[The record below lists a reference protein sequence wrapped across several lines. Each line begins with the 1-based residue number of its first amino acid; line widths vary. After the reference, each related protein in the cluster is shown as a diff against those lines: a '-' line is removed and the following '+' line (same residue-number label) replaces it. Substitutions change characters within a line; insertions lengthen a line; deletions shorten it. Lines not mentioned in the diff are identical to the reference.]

1 MPTPTPDQIGE
12 LVCFKAYDVRGKIPS
27 ELNESIAFLI
37 GLAVTEY
44 LQASTIVIGYDVR
57 HSSPGLVESLSSGIN
72 LAGSEVV
79 NIGLCGT
86 EEVYFATNFIGSDGG
101 IMVTASHNPADY
113 NGMKIVGHEARPIS
127 MDSGLQEIKILAQ
140 KSTIK
145 LSDDSPSVTQKNIR
159 PDYIKKILSF
169 VDVEQL
175 RPLKVVV
182 NAGNGCA
189 GPVIDLIEEFLPF
202 EFIKLNHD
210 PDGTFPNGIP
220 NPLLTENRTATSD
233 AVVEVGAD
241 LGIAWDGDFDRCFFF
256 DENGQFIDNYYL
268 IGMISK
274 VLLELHQGANIIH
287 DPRLIWN
294 TREEVQSYAGNPIQS
309 KAGHSFIK
317 ERMREHTAIYG
328 GEMSGHHYFKD
339 FYFSDSGMIPW
350 LLVAEI
356 MSQAN
361 QPLSELVSKRI
372 QQYPI
377 SGEINI
383 EVYQP
388 EKLLEGIKSHY
399 QNQSLS
405 IDEIDGY
412 SFDFESWRFNLRMS
426 NTEPLVRLNVET
438 RADKKLLN
446 TKTDEILNLIAT
458 LQE

>member
-1 MPTPTPDQIGE
+1 MPNHTPDQISE
-12 LVCFKAYDVRGKIPS
+12 LTCFKAYDVRGKIPT

-37 GLAVTEY
+37 GLSVIEY
-44 LQASTIVIGYDVR
+44 LEASAIVIGYDVR
-57 HSSPGLVESLSSGIN
+57 HSSPELVESLSRGISQ
-72 LAGSEVV
+72 AGAEVI

-86 EEVYFATNFIGSDGG
+86 EEIYFATNFLDTDGG

-113 NGMKIVGHEARPIS
+113 NGMKIVGSGARPIS
-127 MDSGLQEIKILAQ
+127 MDSGLQEIKGLAEQ
-140 KSTIK
+140 
-145 LSDDSPSVTQKNIR
+145 LSSNISGNSSPATQKNIR

-169 VDVEQL
+169 VEAEHL
-175 RPLKVVV
+175 RPLKVLV

-189 GPVIDLIEEFLPF
+189 GPVVDVIEKLLPF
-202 EFIKLNHD
+202 EFVKLNHE

-220 NPLLTENRTATSD
+220 NPLLKVNQTVTSD

-268 IGMISK
+268 IGMISQI
-274 VLLELHQGANIIH
+274 LLEQDKGSNIIH

-294 TREEVQSYAGNPIQS
+294 TREEIQNYGGHPIQS
-309 KAGHSFIK
+309 KAGHSFMK
-317 ERMREHTAIYG
+317 ETMREHTAIYG

-350 LLVAEI
+350 LLVTEI
-356 MSQAN
+356 MSKTN
-361 QPLSELVSKRI
+361 QPLSKLVLKRM

-383 EVYQP
+383 KVHQP
-388 EKLLEGIKSHY
+388 EQLLEEIKNHY
-399 QNQSLS
+399 QTQSVS
-405 IDEIDGY
+405 IDDIDGY
-412 SFDFESWRFNLRMS
+412 SFDFDSWRFNLRMS

-438 RADKKLLN
+438 KADEKLLN
-446 TKTDEILNLIAT
+446 RKTDEILDLIET
-458 LQE
+458 LQG

>member
-1 MPTPTPDQIGE
+1 MPSHSPDQIGE
-12 LVCFKAYDVRGKIPS
+12 LACFKAYDVRGKIPT

-37 GLAVTEY
+37 GLAVAEY
-44 LQASTIVIGYDVR
+44 LEASAIVIGYDVR
-57 HSSPGLVESLSSGIN
+57 HSSPGLVESLSRGISQ
-72 LAGSEVV
+72 AGAEVI

-86 EEVYFATNFIGSDGG
+86 EEVYFATNFLDTDGG

-113 NGMKIVGHEARPIS
+113 NGMKIVGSGARPIS
-127 MDSGLQEIKILAQ
+127 MDSGLQEIKGLAEQ
-140 KSTIK
+140 
-145 LSDDSPSVTQKNIR
+145 LSSNISGNSSPTAHKNIR

-169 VDVEQL
+169 VEVEHL
-175 RPLKVVV
+175 RPLKVLV

-189 GPVIDLIEEFLPF
+189 GPAVDLIEELLPF
-202 EFIKLNHD
+202 EFVKLNHE

-220 NPLLTENRTATSD
+220 NPLLKENQTVTSD

-274 VLLELHQGANIIH
+274 VLLEQEKGSNIIH

-294 TREEVQSYAGNPIQS
+294 TREEVQNYGGHPIQS

-317 ERMREHTAIYG
+317 EKMREHTAIYG

-350 LLVAEI
+350 LLVTEI
-356 MSQAN
+356 MSKTN
-361 QPLSELVSKRI
+361 QPLSELVLKRM

-383 EVYQP
+383 KVHRP
-388 EKLLEGIKSHY
+388 EKLLEEIKNHY
-399 QNQSLS
+399 QNQSVS
-405 IDEIDGY
+405 VDDIDGY

-438 RADKKLLN
+438 RADEKLLN
-446 TKTDEILNLIAT
+446 RKTDEILDLIET

>member
-1 MPTPTPDQIGE
+1 VPNHTPDQISE
-12 LVCFKAYDVRGKIPS
+12 LTCFKAYDVRGKIPT

-57 HSSPGLVESLSSGIN
+57 HSSAELVESLSHGISQGG
-72 LAGSEVV
+72 AEVV

-86 EEVYFATNFIGSDGG
+86 EEVYFATNFLDTDGG

-113 NGMKIVGHEARPIS
+113 NGMKIVGSGARPIS
-127 MDSGLQEIKILAQ
+127 MDSGLQEIKGLAEQ
-140 KSTIK
+140 
-145 LSDDSPSVTQKNIR
+145 LSSNISSNNSPTAHKNIR

-169 VDVEQL
+169 VEVEHL
-175 RPLKVVV
+175 RSLKVVV

-189 GPVIDLIEEFLPF
+189 GPAVDLIEELLPF
-202 EFIKLNHD
+202 EFVKLNHE

-220 NPLLTENRTATSD
+220 NPLLRENQTVTSD

-268 IGMISK
+268 IGMISQ
-274 VLLELHQGANIIH
+274 VLLKQEKGSNIIH

-294 TREEVQSYAGNPIQS
+294 TREEVQNYGGHPIQS

-317 ERMREHTAIYG
+317 EKMREHTAIYG

-350 LLVAEI
+350 LLVTEI
-356 MSQAN
+356 MSKTN
-361 QPLSELVSKRI
+361 QPLSELVLKRM

-383 EVYQP
+383 KVHRP
-388 EKLLEGIKSHY
+388 EKLLEGIKNHY
-399 QNQSLS
+399 QNQSVS
-405 IDEIDGY
+405 VDDMDGY

-438 RADKKLLN
+438 RADKKLLH

>member
-1 MPTPTPDQIGE
+1 MPNHTPDQISE
-12 LVCFKAYDVRGKIPS
+12 LSCFKAYDVRGKIPT

-44 LQASTIVIGYDVR
+44 LEASAIVIGYDVR
-57 HSSPGLVESLSSGIN
+57 HSSPAIVESLFGGIN
-72 LAGSEVV
+72 QAGAEVI

-86 EEVYFATNFIGSDGG
+86 EEIYFATNFLGTDGG

-113 NGMKIVGHEARPIS
+113 NGMKIVGSGARPIS
-127 MDSGLQEIKILAQ
+127 MDSGLQEIKGLAEQ
-140 KSTIK
+140 
-145 LSDDSPSVTQKNIR
+145 LSSNISGNSAPAAHKNIR

-169 VDVEQL
+169 VEVEHL
-175 RPLKVVV
+175 RPLKVLV

-189 GPVIDLIEEFLPF
+189 GPAVDAIEKLLPF
-202 EFIKLNHD
+202 EFVKLNHE

-220 NPLLTENRTATSD
+220 NPLLKVNQTVTSD

-268 IGMISK
+268 IGMISQ
-274 VLLELHQGANIIH
+274 VLLEQDKGSNIIH

-294 TREEVQSYAGNPIQS
+294 TREEIQNYGGHPIQS

-317 ERMREHTAIYG
+317 EKMREHTAIYG

-350 LLVAEI
+350 LLVTEI
-356 MSQAN
+356 MSKTN
-361 QPLSELVSKRI
+361 QPLSELVLKRM

-383 EVYQP
+383 KVHQP
-388 EKLLEGIKSHY
+388 EQLLEEIKNHY
-399 QNQSLS
+399 QTQSVS
-405 IDEIDGY
+405 VDDIDGY
-412 SFDFESWRFNLRMS
+412 SFDFDSWRFNLRMS

-438 RADKKLLN
+438 KADEKLLN
-446 TKTDEILNLIAT
+446 RKTDEILDLIET
-458 LQE
+458 LQG

>member
-1 MPTPTPDQIGE
+1 MPNHTPDQISE
-12 LVCFKAYDVRGKIPS
+12 LTCFKAYDVRGKIPTQ
-27 ELNESIAFLI
+27 LNESIAFLI
-37 GLAVTEY
+37 GLAVAEY
-44 LQASTIVIGYDVR
+44 LKASAIVIGYDVR
-57 HSSPGLVESLSSGIN
+57 HSSPGLVESLSRGISQ
-72 LAGSEVV
+72 AGAEVI

-86 EEVYFATNFIGSDGG
+86 EEVYFATNFLDTDGG

-113 NGMKIVGHEARPIS
+113 NGMKIVGPGARPIS
-127 MDSGLQEIKILAQ
+127 MDSGLQEIKGLAEQ
-140 KSTIK
+140 LGSNI
-145 LSDDSPSVTQKNIR
+145 SGDSSPTVHKQIR

-169 VDVEQL
+169 VEVEHL
-175 RPLKVVV
+175 RPLKVLV

-189 GPVIDLIEEFLPF
+189 GPAVDLIEKFLPF
-202 EFIKLNHD
+202 EFVKLNHE

-220 NPLLTENRTATSD
+220 NPLLKENQTVTSD
-233 AVVEVGAD
+233 AVVEAGAD

-274 VLLELHQGANIIH
+274 VLLEQEKGSNIIH

-294 TREEVQSYAGNPIQS
+294 TREEIQNYGGHPIQS

-317 ERMREHTAIYG
+317 EKMREHTAIYG

-350 LLVAEI
+350 LLVTEI
-356 MSQAN
+356 MSKTN
-361 QPLSELVSKRI
+361 QPLSELVLKRM

-383 EVYQP
+383 KVHRP
-388 EKLLEGIKSHY
+388 EKLLEEIKNRY
-399 QNQSLS
+399 QNQSVS
-405 IDEIDGY
+405 VDDIDGY
-412 SFDFESWRFNLRMS
+412 SFDFDSWRFNLRMS

-438 RADKKLLN
+438 KADEKLLN
-446 TKTDEILNLIAT
+446 RKTDEILDLIET
-458 LQE
+458 LQG

>member
-1 MPTPTPDQIGE
+1 MPTKPPDQIGE

-57 HSSPGLVESLSSGIN
+57 HSSTELVESLSHGISQGG
-72 LAGSEVV
+72 AEVV

-101 IMVTASHNPADY
+101 IMVTASHNPANY

-189 GPVIDLIEEFLPF
+189 GPAVDLIEELLPF
-202 EFIKLNHD
+202 EFVKLNHE

-220 NPLLTENRTATSD
+220 NPLLTENRTVTSD

-241 LGIAWDGDFDRCFFF
+241 LGVAWDGDFDRCFFF

-274 VLLELHQGANIIH
+274 VFLELHQGANIIH

-294 TREEVQSYAGNPIQS
+294 TREEVQNYGGHPIQS

-317 ERMREHTAIYG
+317 EKMREHTAIYG

-356 MSQAN
+356 MSKTN
-361 QPLSELVSKRI
+361 QPLSELVSKRM

-383 EVYQP
+383 KIHRP
-388 EKLLEGIKSHY
+388 EKLLEEIKNRY
-399 QNQSLS
+399 QNQSVS
-405 IDEIDGY
+405 VDDIDGY
-412 SFDFESWRFNLRMS
+412 SFDLESWRFNLRMS

-438 RADKKLLN
+438 KGDKKLLS
-446 TKTDEILNLIAT
+446 TKTDEILDLIAT
-458 LQE
+458 LQG

>member
-1 MPTPTPDQIGE
+1 MPNHTPDQISE
-12 LVCFKAYDVRGKIPS
+12 LTCFKAYDVRGKIPTQ
-27 ELNESIAFLI
+27 LNESIAFLI

-44 LQASTIVIGYDVR
+44 LEASAIVIGYDVR
-57 HSSPGLVESLSSGIN
+57 HSSPAIVESLFGGIN
-72 LAGSEVV
+72 QAGAEVI

-86 EEVYFATNFIGSDGG
+86 EEIYFATNFLGTDGG

-113 NGMKIVGHEARPIS
+113 NGMKIVGFGARPIS
-127 MDSGLQEIKILAQ
+127 MDSGLQEIKGLAEQ
-140 KSTIK
+140 
-145 LSDDSPSVTQKNIR
+145 LSSNISSNSSPATQKNIR

-169 VDVEQL
+169 VEVEHL
-175 RPLKVVV
+175 RPLKVLV

-189 GPVIDLIEEFLPF
+189 GPAVDAIEKLLPF
-202 EFIKLNHD
+202 EFVKLNHE

-220 NPLLTENRTATSD
+220 NPLLKVNQTVTSE

-268 IGMISK
+268 IGMISQ
-274 VLLELHQGANIIH
+274 VLLEQDKGSNIIH

-294 TREEVQSYAGNPIQS
+294 TREEIQNYGGHPIQS

-317 ERMREHTAIYG
+317 EKMREHTAIYG

-350 LLVAEI
+350 LLVTEI
-356 MSQAN
+356 MSKTN
-361 QPLSELVSKRI
+361 QSLSELVLKRM

-383 EVYQP
+383 KVHQP
-388 EKLLEGIKSHY
+388 EQLLEEIKNHY
-399 QNQSLS
+399 QTQSVS
-405 IDEIDGY
+405 VDDIDGY
-412 SFDFESWRFNLRMS
+412 SFDFDSWRFNLRMS

-438 RADKKLLN
+438 KADEKLLN
-446 TKTDEILNLIAT
+446 RKTDEILDLIET
-458 LQE
+458 LQG

>member
-1 MPTPTPDQIGE
+1 VPKQTPDQIGE

-27 ELNESIAFLI
+27 ELNETIAFQI
-37 GLAVTEY
+37 GFAVAEY
-44 LQASTIVIGYDVR
+44 LQASAIAIGYDVR
-57 HSSPGLVESLSSGIN
+57 NSSPGIVESLTQGIIQGG
-72 LAGSEVV
+72 AEVV

-86 EEVYFATNFIGSDGG
+86 EEVYFATNFLGTDGG

-113 NGMKIVGHEARPIS
+113 NGMKIVGLEAKPMS
-127 MDSGLQEIKILAQ
+127 MNSGLQEIKVLAEQ
-140 KSTIK
+140 SNIQTSNTGLPVK
-145 LSDDSPSVTQKNIR
+145 QKNIR
-159 PDYIKKILSF
+159 SDYIKKILSF

-175 RPLKVVV
+175 QPLKVVV

-189 GPVIDLIEEFLPF
+189 GPVIDSIEEFLPF
-202 EFIKLNHD
+202 EFIKLNHQ
-210 PDGTFPNGIP
+210 PDGKFPNGIP
-220 NPLLTENRTATSD
+220 NPLLKENRKITSD
-233 AVVEVGAD
+233 AVVKAGAD

-274 VLLELHQGANIIH
+274 VLMHSQKGANIIH

-294 TREEVQSYAGNPIQS
+294 TREEVQSYSGKPIQS

-317 ERMREHTAIYG
+317 EKMREHAAIYG
-328 GEMSGHHYFKD
+328 AEMSGHHYFKD

-361 QPLSELVSKRI
+361 QTLSELAAKRM

-377 SGEINI
+377 SGEIN
-383 EVYQP
+383 VKVHQP
-388 EKLLEGIKSHY
+388 EKLLEEIKNRY
-399 QNQSLS
+399 QNQSVS
-405 IDEIDGY
+405 VDDIDGY
-412 SFDFESWRFNLRMS
+412 SFDLGSWRFNLRMS

-438 RADKKLLN
+438 KGDKKLLN
-446 TKTDEILNLIAT
+446 TKTDEILDLIET
-458 LQE
+458 LQG

>member
-1 MPTPTPDQIGE
+1 MPNHTPDQISE
-12 LVCFKAYDVRGKIPS
+12 LTCFKAYDVRGKIPTQ
-27 ELNESIAFLI
+27 LNESIAFLI
-37 GLAVTEY
+37 GLAATEY
-44 LQASTIVIGYDVR
+44 LKASAIVIGYDVR
-57 HSSPGLVESLSSGIN
+57 HSSPGLVESLSRGISQ
-72 LAGSEVV
+72 AGAEVI

-86 EEVYFATNFIGSDGG
+86 EEIYFATNFLDTDGG

-113 NGMKIVGHEARPIS
+113 NGMKIVGSGARPIS
-127 MDSGLQEIKILAQ
+127 MDSGLQEIKGLAEQ
-140 KSTIK
+140 
-145 LSDDSPSVTQKNIR
+145 LSSNISGNSSPAAHKNIR

-169 VDVEQL
+169 VEVEHL
-175 RPLKVVV
+175 RPLKVLV

-189 GPVIDLIEEFLPF
+189 GPAVDAIEELLPF
-202 EFIKLNHD
+202 EFVKLNHE

-220 NPLLTENRTATSD
+220 NPLLKVNQTVTSE

-268 IGMISK
+268 IGMISQ
-274 VLLELHQGANIIH
+274 VLLEQDKGSNIIH

-294 TREEVQSYAGNPIQS
+294 TREEIQNYGGHPIQS

-317 ERMREHTAIYG
+317 EKMREHTAIYG

-350 LLVAEI
+350 LLVTEI
-356 MSQAN
+356 MSKTN
-361 QPLSELVSKRI
+361 QPLSELVLKRM

-383 EVYQP
+383 KVHQP
-388 EKLLEGIKSHY
+388 EQLLEEIKNHY
-399 QNQSLS
+399 QTQSVS
-405 IDEIDGY
+405 VDDIDGY
-412 SFDFESWRFNLRMS
+412 SFDFDSWRFNLRMS

-438 RADKKLLN
+438 KADEKLLN
-446 TKTDEILNLIAT
+446 RKTDEILDLIET
-458 LQE
+458 LQG

>member
-1 MPTPTPDQIGE
+1 MPNHTPGQISE
-12 LVCFKAYDVRGKIPS
+12 LTCFKAYDVRGKIPTQ
-27 ELNESIAFLI
+27 LNESIAFLI
-37 GLAVTEY
+37 GHAVAEY
-44 LQASTIVIGYDVR
+44 LEASAIVIGYDVR
-57 HSSPGLVESLSSGIN
+57 HSSPGLVESLSRGVSQG
-72 LAGSEVV
+72 GTEVI

-86 EEVYFATNFIGSDGG
+86 EEIYFATNFLDTDGG

-113 NGMKIVGHEARPIS
+113 NGMKIVGPGARPIS
-127 MDSGLQEIKILAQ
+127 MDSGLQEIKVLAEQ
-140 KSTIK
+140 
-145 LSDDSPSVTQKNIR
+145 LSSSVFGNSLPTVHKNIR

-169 VDVEQL
+169 VEVEHL
-175 RPLKVVV
+175 RPLKVLV

-189 GPVIDLIEEFLPF
+189 GPAVDVIEEFLPF
-202 EFIKLNHD
+202 EFVKLNHE

-220 NPLLTENRTATSD
+220 NPLLKENQAVTSN
-233 AVVEVGAD
+233 AVVEAGAD

-274 VLLELHQGANIIH
+274 VLLEQEKGSNIIH

-294 TREEVQSYAGNPIQS
+294 TREEVQNFGGHPIQA

-317 ERMREHTAIYG
+317 EKMREHTAIYG

-350 LLVAEI
+350 LLVTEI
-356 MSQAN
+356 MSKTN
-361 QPLSELVSKRI
+361 RPLSELVFKRM

-383 EVYQP
+383 KVHQP
-388 EKLLEGIKSHY
+388 EQLLEKIKNHY
-399 QNQSLS
+399 QTQSVS
-405 IDEIDGY
+405 VDDIDGY
-412 SFDFESWRFNLRMS
+412 SFDFDSWRFNLRMS

-438 RADKKLLN
+438 KADEKLLN
-446 TKTDEILNLIAT
+446 RKTDEILDLIET
-458 LQE
+458 LQG